1 MKYKEAVF
9 QAIKSRTSKSFD
21 EMTSIR
27 DLGLDSIDLIEMV
40 VEFEEQFGITIP
52 SEKINAIKTIRD
64 LLTLLDGL

>member
-21 EMTSIR
+21 EMTNIR